1 MGKLQYIKLVL
12 FFIGISFPGCVD
24 SNFEV
29 DDYNSEV
36 VIDGWIEQGKFCQ
49 VLLTLSVPY
58 FSDIDSTS
66 LRDYALTTAKVTLS
80 DGENSEVLT
89 LKPNDAYFPPYLYIS
104 TEMKGEEGK
113 TYSLTVEHHGKI
125 TQAFTT
131 IPEPVKL
138 DSTWFALDGDHDSL
152 GYIWIKFTDNIDSK
166 DYYRT
171 LTKIKNVDTK
181 YIPNYLPNFN
191 DLYFN
196 GQKIEI
202 SLYKGNKTSLN
213 NEDEFHY
220 TLGDTIL
227 LKFCRVDKASF
238 EFWHSF
244 QKEIMNTGNPFAS
257 TNARV
262 KTNVTNGLGV
272 WCGYGATYYRIIAK

>member
-1 MGKLQYIKLVL
+1 MKKLQYIILL
-12 FFIGISFPGCVD
+12 FLFNSISFSGCVD
-24 SNFEV
+24 SDFEV
-29 DDYNSEV
+29 DNYNSEV
-36 VIDGWIEQGKFCQ
+36 VIDGWIEQGRYCQ

-80 DGENSEVLT
+80 DGENTEVLT

-104 TEMKGEEGK
+104 TDIKGEVGK
-113 TYSLTVEHHGKI
+113 TYSITVEHRGKI
-125 TQAFTT
+125 SQAFTT

-138 DSTWFALDGDHDSL
+138 DSTWFALDENEDSL
-152 GYIWIKFTDNIDSK
+152 GFIWIKFTDDKDSK

-171 LTKIKNVDTK
+171 LTQIKNIDNK

-213 NEDEFHY
+213 NEDEF
-220 TLGDTIL
+220 
-227 LKFCRVDKASF
+227 
-238 EFWHSF
+238 
-244 QKEIMNTGNPFAS
+244 
-257 TNARV
+257 
-262 KTNVTNGLGV
+262 
-272 WCGYGATYYRIIAK
+272 YYRSRRTSHSG